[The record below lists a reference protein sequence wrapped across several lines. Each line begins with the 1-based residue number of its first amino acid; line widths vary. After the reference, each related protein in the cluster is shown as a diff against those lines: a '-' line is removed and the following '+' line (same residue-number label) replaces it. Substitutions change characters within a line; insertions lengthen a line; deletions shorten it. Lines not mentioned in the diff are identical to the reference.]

1 MHRLRRKLSEP
12 AIAGHSPAAPLCIQ
26 RMTSIG
32 DSGFARIIANVCHA
46 THWRGKQN
54 LRRKA
59 LETSIL
65 PYYLAFRDRN

>member
-1 MHRLRRKLSEP
+1 
-12 AIAGHSPAAPLCIQ
+12 
-26 RMTSIG
+26 MTSIG

-54 LRRKA
+54 LRQKA